1 MNPSPTSC
9 RNQEWAKTVY
19 TIIRERDGD
28 GSKLCYLIS
37 PSFNFADP
45 LFFRELLSLQNNN
58 VMFSI
63 WFFRWLCS
71 TFDYKPDSVSLSL
84 LFGSLLDARAAKG
97 FLDSTG
103 FNPEVTLLERYV
115 KCLCKDG
122 LVDEGIKVCTL
133 LKEKKLDRFWSFIT
147 RE

>member
-1 MNPSPTSC
+1 
-9 RNQEWAKTVY
+9 
-19 TIIRERDGD
+19 
-28 GSKLCYLIS
+28 
-37 PSFNFADP
+37 
-45 LFFRELLSLQNNN
+45 
-58 VMFSI
+58 MFSI

-122 LVDEGIKVCTL
+122 LVDEGIKVSEAYEL
-133 LKEKKLDRFWSFIT
+133 LKKSLKQGLDPGHAVLLGVKPSDRTYAALRKMRNLKMSDSVAASLNEIL
-147 RE
+147 ESA

>member
-1 MNPSPTSC
+1 
-9 RNQEWAKTVY
+9 
-19 TIIRERDGD
+19 
-28 GSKLCYLIS
+28 
-37 PSFNFADP
+37 
-45 LFFRELLSLQNNN
+45 
-58 VMFSI
+58 MFSL

-71 TFDYKPDSVSLSL
+71 TFDYKPDYVSLSL
-84 LFGSLLDARAAKG
+84 LFGSLLDARAVKAAKG

-147 RE
+147 SEWRNLSLIL